1 MTDPQTLADHK
12 DKARALLQASAA
24 HDGPAFAALMHPDA
38 IWWTLGKPHL
48 FDHCGEKTR
57 DEICAYMATPSIFN
71 GGVEVQF
78 GALTAEDDRV
88 AIEAHCA
95 GVLPDGR
102 EYTNLYHYLITFR
115 DGLVWRVK
123 EYLDTQAA
131 AEFFAKDRPSR

>member
-88 AIEAHCA
+88 VIFTTVTGKLRDGRQYRNNIAFQFTIADGKIVHVIEA
-95 GVLPDGR
+95 PDS
-102 EYTNLYHYLITFR
+102 
-115 DGLVWRVK
+115 
-123 EYLDTQAA
+123 
-131 AEFFAKDRPSR
+131 AKSRAFWLGK